1 MWIRRSRRPPGGGT
15 EAAHDYWDWDA
26 PLTEGAASSLVPRW
40 CRCQKKL
47 GGHQKLVIVGASKQA
62 SKQAKKPSSAARS
75 LAVSAPA
82 MLTAASCGAG
92 AIETAVTS
100 ATEAAVVVVVVH
112 IWMKIGTGP
121 VEHLCPRHASHIYGG
136 RGYALGAPL
145 DPRGPLRR
153 RHHLGSCSGAFC
165 ARDATAAPCRGT
177 TCACLCGLRERL
189 RLQPGALSAP
199 CAPPEPR

>member
-1 MWIRRSRRPPGGGT
+1 MPWRPVLLPQERTAHLSSTLKTLSWRAAWAGGT
-15 EAAHDYWDWDA
+15 DRGRPHYLCSTGNGMW
-26 PLTEGAASSLVPRW
+26 
-40 CRCQKKL
+40 
-47 GGHQKLVIVGASKQA
+47 GGSQQASKQA
-62 SKQAKKPSSAARS
+62 SKQASCVGLLSAARS

-136 RGYALGAPL
+136 RGDALGAPL
-145 DPRGPLRR
+145 DPRGPQRR
-153 RHHLGSCSGAFC
+153 RHHLRSCTGAFHVR
-165 ARDATAAPCRGT
+165 AATSAPCRGAP
-177 TCACLCGLRERL
+177 CACLCELREQL
-189 RLQPGALSAP
+189 RPQTDALSASR
-199 CAPPEPR
+199 APPEPR

>member
-1 MWIRRSRRPPGGGT
+1 MWTRRSRHPGGGT

-62 SKQAKKPSSAARS
+62 SKQAKPSSAARS

-92 AIETAVTS
+92 TIETAVTS

-136 RGYALGAPL
+136 RGDALGAPL
-145 DPRGPLRR
+145 DPRGPQRR
-153 RHHLGSCSGAFC
+153 RHHLRSCTGAFRVR
-165 ARDATAAPCRGT
+165 AATSAPCRGAP
-177 TCACLCGLRERL
+177 CACLCELREQL
-189 RLQPGALSAP
+189 RPQTDALRASR
-199 CAPPEPR
+199 APPEPR